1 MLKITSFHSLAFLL
15 SLLLLP
21 IIIIGIFIITALNII
36 KIILNMII
44 YINYFTVRGIIINI
58 TLIIIKTN
66 TIIIINKMDLL

>member
-1 MLKITSFHSLAFLL
+1 MLKIRSFHSLAILS

-21 IIIIGIFIITALNII
+21 IIIFGIFIITALNII

-44 YINYFTVRGIIINI
+44 FINYFTVRGIIINI